1 MSPQLWPRPAAA
13 IGSLMLLS
21 ACETMESAK
30 NTVVDTASS
39 SLSYVSN
46 TITGSGVEEQ
56 IPPDKTA
63 VEVLSARTSIT
74 GITAKG
80 SKGLLGPELYDIDGL
95 VQAPSLGEYLR
106 KLTERSV
113 AAYPD
118 PKPIRNVF
126 VEASDRINAFATA
139 NRDIYVSLGLL
150 EAMETESQL
159 AAVLA
164 HEAAHIQLD
173 HLAREEYFRQQREL
187 VSAGAGVAILAVQ
200 ASQLEMRGTT
210 VAMSAAGR
218 REAAESTAS
227 LAATSW
233 MINTLSD
240 DILNPRFKREQER
253 EADLVA
259 ADLTVAATYDADGT
273 PDMLRRLGEVLEQ
286 REALVT
292 ALERQRDAAA
302 AKLAAAGDPVTAL
315 NLLPSI
321 GVEFGVTT
329 VKEIHARLAGSHP
342 SPQERQEAA
351 AVYVAVRYEDKMYD
365 PEQRGEDTGRLE
377 RSMSRLLSEKLR
389 RGHHAAQKAKHLLAE
404 GKPAEAKR
412 EARTAV
418 ADLPRSAHSL
428 TIMSL
433 IQIAEGDDDAALRSL
448 QAIDRNEIKPKR
460 TFELLAAQ
468 QVRVKR
474 FGDANRTLDAGE
486 RQFGDPE
493 PFLPS
498 RIIVAGAA
506 GQLDQARAYHE
517 QCRPVESEQIK
528 LACDQAIAPLGL
540 EGVEP
545 VVSPGILDRLGSI
558 GTQAEGWFKDWLG
571 KAAGS

>member
-1 MSPQLWPRPAAA
+1 MSPQLRPRLAAT
-13 IGSLMLLS
+13 ICSLMLLS
-21 ACETMESAK
+21 ACETVESAK

-39 SLSYVSN
+39 GFNYFSN

-80 SKGLLGPELYDIDGL
+80 NKGLLGPELYDIDGL

-150 EAMETESQL
+150 EGMETESQL

-173 HLAREEYFRQQREL
+173 HLAREEYFNQQREL

-200 ASQLEMRGTT
+200 ASQLQVTGTT
-210 VAMSAAGR
+210 VGMSAAGR
-218 REAAESTAS
+218 QQAAEGTAG

-233 MINTLSD
+233 MINTISD
-240 DILNPRFKREQER
+240 DIVNPRFKREQER

-259 ADLTVAATYDADGT
+259 ADLTVAAGYDADGT

-286 REALVT
+286 RETLV
-292 ALERQRDAAA
+292 ASLERERDEAAQ
-302 AKLAAAGDPVTAL
+302 KLAASGDPVTAL

-321 GVEFGVTT
+321 GIEFGVTT
-329 VKEIHARLAGSHP
+329 VKEIHTRLAGSHP

-351 AVYVAVRYEDKMYD
+351 ASYVALRYEEQMYD
-365 PEQRGEDTGRLE
+365 PEQRGSDTERLE
-377 RSMSRLLSEKLR
+377 NNIAKLLPEKLR
-389 RGHHAAQKAKHLLAE
+389 RGHHAAQKAKLLLAE
-404 GKPAEAKR
+404 GKVTQAKR
-412 EARTAV
+412 EARAAV

-428 TIMSL
+428 TIMAL
-433 IQIAEGDDDAALRSL
+433 IQISEGDNEGALRSL
-448 QAIDRNEIKPKR
+448 QNIDRREIKPKR

-474 FGDANRTLDAGE
+474 FADANRTLDAGE
-486 RQFGDPE
+486 AQFGDTE

-506 GQLDQARAYHE
+506 GNVDQARAYHE
-517 QCRPVESEQIK
+517 QCRPVESQQIK
-528 LACDQAIAPLGL
+528 IACDQAIAPLAL

-545 VVSPGILDRLGSI
+545 VVSPGFLQRLG
-558 GTQAEGWFKDWLG
+558 GLGMDAQGWFADWLT
-571 KAAGS
+571 KSSGS